1 MDRAR
6 TAPPLHAE
14 KPNGMTD
21 DYRFFFLF
29 EKNWTSN
36 QEGGTRVVRG
46 GLSTIHFLPHVAG
59 SAADRS
65 TFFLLNGVV
74 RDGTR
79 ALFTQSRAVRTPIFN
94 QRSRTSN
101 DQEGAPPRVVRGGL
115 PTIHFL
121 PNVAGSAANRAT
133 FCLLN
138 GVAIVAGD
146 GPRAH
151 CTSTPRGKAERNDG

>member
-1 MDRAR
+1 M
-6 TAPPLHAE
+6 
-14 KPNGMTD
+14 
-21 DYRFFFLF
+21 F

-65 TFFLLNGVV
+65 AFFLLSGVV

-101 DQEGAPPRVVRGGL
+101 DQEGAPPRVVRNGL
-115 PTIHFL
+115 PAIHRL
-121 PNVAGSAANRAT
+121 PNIAGSAADRST
-133 FCLLN
+133 FFLPN
-138 GVAIVAGD
+138 GVVVVGD

-151 CTSTPRGKAERNDG
+151 SPPPLHAVQPGGMTADMSKKGFESRRRTSGA